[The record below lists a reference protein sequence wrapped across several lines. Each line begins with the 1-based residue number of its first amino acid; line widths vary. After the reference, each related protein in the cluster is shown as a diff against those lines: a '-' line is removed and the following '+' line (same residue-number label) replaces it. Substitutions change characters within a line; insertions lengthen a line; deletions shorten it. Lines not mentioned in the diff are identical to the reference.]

1 MSELAGVLQQLTQ
14 EAVKGMKMADMATG
28 TVVSA
33 APLSVQTETTLP
45 PIPSK
50 ALVLT
55 ESVIERIVQLKG
67 GEGGTVVV
75 HEGLKTGDKVLMLRV
90 QNGQK
95 YIVLSRIK
103 GG

>member
-14 EAVKGMKMADMATG
+14 EVVKGMKMADMATG

-33 APLSVQTETTLP
+33 APLSVQIEATLP

-55 ESVIERIVQLKG
+55 ESVIERVVQVNG
-67 GEGGTVVV
+67 GGGGTVVV
-75 HEGLKTGDKVLMLRV
+75 HEGLKTGEKVLMLRV